1 MDFDVESVYVPMEA
15 GDDSTLII
23 DAHAGT
29 ERARLCIKPGATESS
44 NYSVLVTRGREVYD
58 LCENTNC
65 TEGNTVARSEN
76 DYFINVTLGS
86 AGANGGDPN
95 ATPVPTD
102 APTPVPTS
110 VPTASPT
117 AVPTVPCFSPDTV
130 LMSTTGFVKAGDV
143 HPGML
148 IFGERRA
155 SKVTAVAEWND
166 TSVSVCVVPTDFC
179 GEHTIVDPAL
189 ITADH
194 ALRCRHWEAGLW
206 AFCEPHWERKVI
218 DSVVN
223 IQLESY
229 FADTILLAD
238 QLVLES
244 WDGAHPGEVCG
255 TSHSQCPL
263 AHGWLLDST
272 HPHRFK
278 RLTVRTAYKR

>member
-1 MDFDVESVYVPMEA
+1 
-15 GDDSTLII
+15 
-23 DAHAGT
+23 
-29 ERARLCIKPGATESS
+29 
-44 NYSVLVTRGREVYD
+44 
-58 LCENTNC
+58 
-65 TEGNTVARSEN
+65 
-76 DYFINVTLGS
+76 
-86 AGANGGDPN
+86 
-95 ATPVPTD
+95 
-102 APTPVPTS
+102 
-110 VPTASPT
+110 
-117 AVPTVPCFSPDTV
+117 
-130 LMSTTGFVKAGDV
+130 MSTTGFVKAGDV

-148 IFGERRA
+148 IFGERGA

-194 ALRCRHWEAGLW
+194 ALRCKHWDAGLW

-229 FADTILLAD
+229 FTDTILL
-238 QLVLES
+238 QEELVLES

-278 RLTVRTAYKR
+278 RLTVRTTAAA